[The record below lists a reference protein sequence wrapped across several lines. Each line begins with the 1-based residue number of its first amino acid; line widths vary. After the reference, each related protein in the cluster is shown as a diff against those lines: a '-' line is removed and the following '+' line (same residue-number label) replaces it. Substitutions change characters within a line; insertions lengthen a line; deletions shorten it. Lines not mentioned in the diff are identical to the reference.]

1 MRGVPEKGTRMWM
14 WKNCAHDGHCIEP
27 RRHSNPAITMAPC
40 ALMLAFLLSSCCP
53 GGAEAFASVHPA
65 ASTPITSSGSR
76 VPVGAGVCAR
86 VSGSTALSAKK
97 KDRKE
102 SMGKAYF
109 GRAPKAEGPGLEL
122 AHEKKGP
129 ATGPATA
136 QPAKNKKKKKLTTS
150 QQAVHDN
157 AMAALAQFES
167 ANSQAARAGEEDAEK
182 KMGAS
187 AMGHAAARRVRMQA
201 EKAARKAER
210 EQAQARFLQEKENS
224 DRAERQGRGWAGA
237 KNDRSNLFSRISP
250 KYQRAQ
256 MDGALGG
263 LHGRA
268 ENDDVDEGAVQEGAH
283 GQEEMVLMEDRQRK
297 QAKWYAGYF
306 KPRI

>member
-1 MRGVPEKGTRMWM
+1 M
-14 WKNCAHDGHCIEP
+14 
-27 RRHSNPAITMAPC
+27 
-40 ALMLAFLLSSCCP
+40 
-53 GGAEAFASVHPA
+53 
-65 ASTPITSSGSR
+65 
-76 VPVGAGVCAR
+76 
-86 VSGSTALSAKK
+86 SGSTVLSAKK

-109 GRAPKAEGPGLEL
+109 GRAPKSLGPGLEL

-136 QPAKNKKKKKLTTS
+136 QAAKNKKKKKLTAS

-167 ANSQAARAGEEDAEK
+167 GNAQAARAGEEEAEK

-210 EQAQARFLQEKENS
+210 EKAQARFLQEKENG
-224 DRAERQGRGWAGA
+224 DRGEQQDRGWAGA
-237 KNDRSNLFSRISP
+237 KNDRSNLFSKISP

-263 LHGRA
+263 LPSDG
-268 ENDDVDEGAVQEGAH
+268 ESDDVGEGAVQEGTH
-283 GQEEMVLMEDRQRK
+283 GQEEMEARQRK